1 MLLEQKRHVC
11 LLAAAWVF
19 GIVLY
24 CRRETIWPA
33 ILILLGAFLLVGIAD
48 TGMPVKRG
56 NAGGL
61 WVWLRHAVCGMPG
74 RQKDAT
80 VRKRRERA
88 VMACIMTGLI
98 LTAFLLCAGRD
109 RSDARIQEML
119 TASPGRELTGTVLS
133 KEFKSERYVYTLRTP
148 YNKVIAYYE
157 TDEISIGSEVT
168 VYGSWK
174 AFSPATNEG
183 SFDSADYYREQNIS
197 FRIYADRIDVL
208 RAPRVSF
215 REGLYRLQQRIS
227 RVFSDSLGAGE
238 AGVLSALTVGN
249 KGLMDPEVKAMY
261 QEAGISHILAISG
274 LHISVLG
281 FGVYRFLRRVR
292 VPCHLCEALGCGI
305 VFLFVIMSGGSVSSI
320 RALVMYLLLM
330 GAHASG
336 RTYDP
341 VNALALAALVLLVPN
356 PLNLYRSGFQFSF
369 LAMAAITLFREMSR
383 RAAEAREEREQAQR
397 RESGS
402 ADGSPSA
409 HPAGDYSER
418 SAPEATARRSTDPA
432 GNFEERPDPGPLAR
446 LVENL
451 KERLLFGAFLQLA
464 LLPLTAWYYFEVPL
478 YFTLLNLLIL
488 PLCSA
493 LLGFGLAG
501 GLLGIVLPQAAK
513 WLLVP
518 CHVILKIYEA
528 AIHVIDHLPLS
539 NWITGQPSVWLLLAF
554 YAALVGACVLYMRWA
569 RTAQPMRCVV
579 SARFL
584 PPLRFVV
591 LGYLLPPARSAVLHW
606 LLPLALMACI
616 LFVPERQVCR
626 IDVLDVGQ
634 GDGIFL
640 TDGSG
645 TYVMIDGG
653 SSSESSV
660 GEYEIEPFLK
670 VHGIRKVDAWILTH
684 GDSDHYS
691 GLLEILE
698 DGYSVDYLVLAAA
711 MPHDD
716 TWAKL
721 VEAADANDTEVVYVA
736 AGDAIAIDGGTMT
749 CLYPAAEDGTSEV
762 DSAAAGGV
770 AGSEANST
778 AAVTAAAGGED
789 ANEFSQVW
797 RFEKDGLSA
806 LFTGDISAEQ
816 EQLLLKRGMLS
827 DITVLKVAHHG
838 SKYSSD
844 AEFLAAVS
852 PEYAVISCSAN
863 NNYGHPAPETLE
875 RLEEAGCEIYRTP
888 QSGQITFYEKRG
900 VWKLCTYTAVNNRN

>member
-24 CRRETIWPA
+24 CRRENGWPA
-33 ILILLGAFLLVGIAD
+33 ILLFLGAFLLVGIA
-48 TGMPVKRG
+48 G
-56 NAGGL
+56 
-61 WVWLRHAVCGMPG
+61 
-74 RQKDAT
+74 
-80 VRKRRERA
+80 RKRQGGRLDAAGRKRHEREIMVCLIA
-88 VMACIMTGLI
+88 VLI

-109 RSDARIQEML
+109 RGDARIQQML
-119 TASPGRELTGTVLS
+119 ETESGRELTGTVLS
-133 KEFKSERYVYTLRTP
+133 KEFKSERYIYTLRTP
-148 YNKVIAYYE
+148 YKKVIAYYD

-174 AFSPATNEG
+174 AFPPATNEG
-183 SFDSADYYREQNIS
+183 SFDSADYYRNQNVS
-197 FRIYADRIDVL
+197 FRIYADEIRVL

-227 RVFSDSLGAGE
+227 LVFSDSLNAGE
-238 AGVLSALTVGN
+238 AGVLSSLTVGN
-249 KGLMDPEVKAMY
+249 RGLMDPEVKEMY

-281 FGVYRFLRRVR
+281 LGVYRFLRKIR

-305 VFLFVIMSGGSVSSI
+305 VFVFVIMSGGSASSI

-330 GAHASG
+330 GAHATG

-356 PLNLYRSGFQFSF
+356 PMNLYRSGVQFSF

-383 RAAEAREEREQAQR
+383 RAAEAKEERGQVRQWEYGG
-397 RESGS
+397 GS
-402 ADGSPSA
+402 LT
-409 HPAGDYSER
+409 AGPGGGFTEY
-418 SAPEATARRSTDPA
+418 
-432 GNFEERPDPGPLAR
+432 PDPSPAAR
-446 LVENL
+446 LAGNL

-478 YFTLLNLLIL
+478 YATLLNLLIL

-501 GLLGIVLPQAAK
+501 GLLGIFLPQAGG

-554 YAALVGACVLYMRWA
+554 YAALAGVCLMYLRRA
-569 RTAQPMRCVV
+569 RNRQPVQAGQDV
-579 SARFL
+579 SLVRRDAL
-584 PPLRFVV
+584 I
-591 LGYLLPPARSAVLHW
+591 W
-606 LLPLALMACI
+606 LVPLAIMACI
-616 LFVPERQVCR
+616 LFLPERQVCR
-626 IDVLDVGQ
+626 IDFLDVGQ

-640 TDGSG
+640 TDGAG
-645 TYVMIDGG
+645 TRVMIDGG

-670 VHGIRKVDAWILTH
+670 VHGIRKIDAWILTH

-691 GLLEILE
+691 GLLEMLG
-698 DGYSVDYLVLAAA
+698 DGYCVDYLVLAEA

-716 TWAKL
+716 TWAEL
-721 VEAADANDTEVVYVA
+721 VEAAGSNDTEVVYVA
-736 AGDAIAIDGGTMT
+736 AGDAIAVAGGSMT
-749 CLYPAAEDGTSEV
+749 CLYPSAEDG
-762 DSAAAGGV
+762 AG
-770 AGSEANST
+770 EADST
-778 AAVTAAAGGED
+778 ATEGAED

-797 RFEKDGLSA
+797 RFEKDGLSV
-806 LFTGDISAEQ
+806 LFTGDIRAEQ
-816 EQLLLKRGMLS
+816 EQLLLQRGVLS

-844 AEFLAAVS
+844 AEFLAAAS

-863 NNYGHPAPETLE
+863 NIYGHPAPETLE
-875 RLEEAGCEIYRTP
+875 RLDEAGCVISRTT

-900 VWKLCTYTAVNNRN
+900 VWKLHCYIL

>member
-24 CRRETIWPA
+24 CRRENVWPA

-48 TGMPVKRG
+48 LGRQGVQRS
-56 NAGGL
+56 ADGGIRAR
-61 WVWLRHAVCGMPG
+61 LRRAACGMPG
-74 RQKDAT
+74 GQKAAAG
-80 VRKRRERA
+80 RKRCERTI
-88 VMACIMTGLI
+88 MACLVAALI
-98 LTAFLLCAGRD
+98 LTAFLLCVGRD
-109 RSDARIQEML
+109 HSDARIQQML
-119 TASPGRELTGTVLS
+119 ATDAGRELTGTVLS
-133 KEFKSERYVYTLRTP
+133 KEFKSERYLYTLRTP
-148 YNKVIAYYE
+148 YKKVIAYYE

-197 FRIYADRIDVL
+197 FRIYADEIDVL
-208 RAPRVSF
+208 RVPRASF

-227 RVFSDSLGAGE
+227 RVFSESLNAGE

-249 KGLMDPEVKAMY
+249 KGLMDPEVKEMY

-281 FGVYRFLRRVR
+281 FGVFRFLRKIRL
-292 VPCHLCEALGCGI
+292 PCHLCEALGCGI
-305 VFLFVIMSGGSVSSI
+305 VFVFVIMSGGSVSAI

-336 RTYDP
+336 HTYDP

-356 PLNLYRSGFQFSF
+356 PMNLYRSAFQFSF
-369 LAMAAITLFREMSR
+369 LAMVAITLFREMSR
-383 RAAEAREEREQAQR
+383 RAAETEEARE
-397 RESGS
+397 
-402 ADGSPSA
+402 
-409 HPAGDYSER
+409 H
-418 SAPEATARRSTDPA
+418 
-432 GNFEERPDPGPLAR
+432 PDPGPFAQLAG
-446 LVENL
+446 NL

-478 YFTLLNLLIL
+478 YATFLNLLIL

-501 GLLGIVLPQAAK
+501 GLLGIFLPKAAK

-518 CHVILKIYEA
+518 CHVILKLYEA
-528 AIHVIDHLPLS
+528 AIHVVDRLPLS
-539 NWITGQPSVWLLLAF
+539 NWITGQPPVWLLLAF
-554 YAALVGACVLYMRWA
+554 YIALAGVCLLYLQRV
-569 RTAQPMRCVV
+569 RISQPVRYVV
-579 SARFL
+579 SVRFL
-584 PPLRFVV
+584 PALRRVA
-591 LGYLLPPARSAVLHW
+591 LGSLPASARSAALLW
-606 LLPLALMACI
+606 LLPLALAACI
-616 LFVPERQVCR
+616 LFVPERQVSR
-626 IDVLDVGQ
+626 IDFLDVGQ

-640 TDGSG
+640 TDGAG
-645 TYVMIDGG
+645 TRVMIDGG

-670 VHGIRKVDAWILTH
+670 VHGIREVDAWILTH

-698 DGYSVDYLVLAAA
+698 DGYRVEYLVLAEA

-716 TWAKL
+716 TWAEL
-721 VEAADANDTEVVYVA
+721 VAAAESNDTEVVYVA
-736 AGDAIAIDGGTMT
+736 AGDEIAVAGGTMT
-749 CLYPAAEDGTSEV
+749 CLYPAAEDGESDAGSTTAV
-762 DSAAAGGV
+762 DAAGREEGGARTVGV
-770 AGSEANST
+770 SAGA
-778 AAVTAAAGGED
+778 ED

-797 RFEKDGLSA
+797 RFEKDGLSV

-816 EQLLLKRGMLS
+816 EQLLLKRGVLS

-875 RLEEAGCEIYRTP
+875 RLDEAGCEVYRTP
-888 QSGQITFYEKRG
+888 QSGQITFYERRRA
-900 VWKLCTYTAVNNRN
+900 WRRRTFLQ